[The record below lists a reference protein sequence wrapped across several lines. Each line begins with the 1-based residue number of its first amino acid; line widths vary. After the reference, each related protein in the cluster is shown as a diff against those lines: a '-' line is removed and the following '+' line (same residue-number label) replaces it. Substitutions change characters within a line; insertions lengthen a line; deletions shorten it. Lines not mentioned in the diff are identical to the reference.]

1 MITKSGRELDSEP
14 LISERSEPSYNFDI
28 SYETKQIST
37 SEKIFKCVLF
47 KIINQRGFMIHE
59 SIFSKNKRGIS
70 AIIVTLLMIV
80 LSLVAVGA
88 VWVVINNVLGAG
100 TAQIGS
106 GTKCLD
112 VDIKATTIKDTT
124 VPDAIP
130 ANTQWGSN
138 YDLTLTRSAKGEA
151 IGGVKLV
158 ISNGTSNSEVLDFGV
173 ALAPLET
180 KKQALAL
187 TTNPVANATKVEI
200 TPYFI
205 DASGNQQLCQQTST
219 SDFN

>member
-1 MITKSGRELDSEP
+1 MIYKSVFSE
-14 LISERSEPSYNFDI
+14 
-28 SYETKQIST
+28 
-37 SEKIFKCVLF
+37 
-47 KIINQRGFMIHE
+47 
-59 SIFSKNKRGIS
+59 NKKGIS

-88 VWVVINNVLGAG
+88 VWVVINNVLSSG
-100 TAQIGS
+100 TSQIGS

-124 VPDAIP
+124 PPAVPPAIT
-130 ANTQWGSN
+130 AWGTN
-138 YDLTLTRSAKGEA
+138 YDLTLTRSAKGDA
-151 IGGVKLV
+151 IGGVKIV
-158 ISNGTSNSEVLDFGV
+158 ISNGTSASEVLDFGV

-180 KKQALAL
+180 KKQALVL

-219 SDFN
+219 SEF

>member
-1 MITKSGRELDSEP
+1 MHK
-14 LISERSEPSYNFDI
+14 N
-28 SYETKQIST
+28 
-37 SEKIFKCVLF
+37 
-47 KIINQRGFMIHE
+47 
-59 SIFSKNKRGIS
+59 IFSENKKGIS

-88 VWVVINNVLGAG
+88 VWVVINNVLGSG
-100 TAQIGS
+100 TSQVGL

-112 VDIKATTIKDTT
+112 VDIRATTIKDTT
-124 VPDAIP
+124 PP
-130 ANTQWGSN
+130 ATPSTSTEWGTN

-151 IGGVKLV
+151 IGGVKIVL
-158 ISNGTSNSEVLDFGV
+158 SNRTANSEVLDFGV

-180 KKQALAL
+180 KKQALIL
-187 TTNPVANATKVEI
+187 TNKVANATKVEI

-219 SDFN
+219 SEF